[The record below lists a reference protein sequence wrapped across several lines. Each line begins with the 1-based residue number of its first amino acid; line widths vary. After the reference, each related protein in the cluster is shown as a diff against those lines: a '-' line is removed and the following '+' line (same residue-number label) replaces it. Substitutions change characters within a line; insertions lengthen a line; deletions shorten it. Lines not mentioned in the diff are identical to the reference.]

1 MQYKINNYMYKQSL
15 IKLQTNTKN
24 RKPAKSVSFEPNNKD
39 VFNLEL
45 SNVEPFEKIAQNEN
59 GWTTETINNMCVL

>member
-1 MQYKINNYMYKQSL
+1 METIQ

-45 SNVEPFEKIAQNEN
+45 SNVEPFEKIA
-59 GWTTETINNMCVL
+59 